1 MDGYRGERR
10 GSHSAADPAAFFI
23 GYRPGVPDSAAWAQ
37 VVTLTRRRRPW
48 SSSARRSTGGAR
60 NYTSGHQHRAC
71 TDRPY
76 GGRGPSIRSVIPAL
90 S

>member
-60 NYTSGHQHRAC
+60 NYIPVGASTVRAQIGR
-71 TDRPY
+71 TAA
-76 GGRGPSIRSVIPAL
+76 GGRASDR
-90 S
+90 